1 MLGRLTM
8 IDVMTD
14 PCKLR
19 SVEGVVQE
27 WISQEVGVVKLDSG
41 GVALF
46 HIGQVIIKDLG
57 KMQVHRKQ
65 YLYQAATSQ
74 VSCV

>member
-1 MLGRLTM
+1 M

-57 KMQVHRKQ
+57 KMQVHRK
-65 YLYQAATSQ
+65 TIF
-74 VSCV
+74 VSTCHLSNFLFLI